1 MENGC
6 GLTSSHVSLNK
17 APQEWKGS
25 LLPFRCEARE
35 EMCGFLLKRRKRGI
49 DSHGSRSADL
59 GTGGGRA
66 PGPPFAAP
74 AFQHRVSAKP
84 RPRTRVSPPPCSCP
98 ASLSGLFVP
107 FRPFLSWA
115 ALPSHGL
122 VPPLSYS
129 RSRLLSFPDV
139 SGFLLAIPPALVRC
153 VVSSSQLGGRG
164 LPWQLGPLGPQL
176 RSYLQA
182 PPTHPLHL

>member
-84 RPRTRVSPPPCSCP
+84 RPRTRVSPPPSSRP
-98 ASLSGLFVP
+98 ASRSGLFVP
-107 FRPFLSWA
+107 SCPGPPFLPMAWS
-115 ALPSHGL
+115 PRFRTL
-122 VPPLSYS
+122 VPDFSHFLTCP
-129 RSRLLSFPDV
+129 
-139 SGFLLAIPPALVRC
+139 GFSLRFLPP
-153 VVSSSQLGGRG
+153 
-164 LPWQLGPLGPQL
+164 W
-176 RSYLQA
+176 
-182 PPTHPLHL
+182 